1 MKKTL
6 CIWIALIIAILSL
19 LGLGGCAGRKRAEL
33 IEREIIVGPS
43 GKVEEY
49 LRYVYSTRR
58 RDEAHDLL
66 TPEARRAIP
75 LKDFRAL
82 LRDELKDVFSSR
94 RSSDMQIRVDPLKDF
109 MISDDH
115 HIVYSLLQVLFP
127 YEDGSNDTFGLVRFH
142 VYRIG
147 TAWYLEP
154 FIDEKTF
161 TKRLVPLLVTGSLSR
176 LENMRPEFY
185 DIYGSDLLEERK
197 KIAALEEASKGA
209 DEGTPKV
216 SEVIG
221 ELVVPDMR
229 TSEGDGNA
237 VEEDSGGAA
246 KLSDADR
253 IRKVNALMEV
263 GELHFQ
269 TGNIDAADKSFRKVL
284 EIDPSNQEAKTQLE
298 KLGVTP

>member
-1 MKKTL
+1 M
-6 CIWIALIIAILSL
+6 
-19 LGLGGCAGRKRAEL
+19 
-33 IEREIIVGPS
+33 
-43 GKVEEY
+43 
-49 LRYVYSTRR
+49 
-58 RDEAHDLL
+58 
-66 TPEARRAIP
+66 
-75 LKDFRAL
+75 
-82 LRDELKDVFSSR
+82 LRDELRDVFGSR

-109 MISDDH
+109 TISDSH

-127 YEDGSNDTFGLVRFH
+127 YEDGSNDTFGLARFH

-161 TKRLVPLLVTGSLSR
+161 TKRLIPLLVTGSLSK

-197 KIAALEEASKGA
+197 KIAALEEASEDA

-221 ELVVPDMR
+221 ELVVPDLR
-229 TSEGDGNA
+229 TSEGDGEA
-237 VEEDSGGAA
+237 VEEDRSGAA
-246 KLSDADR
+246 ELSDADR

-269 TGNIDAADKSFRKVL
+269 TGNIDAAEASFRKVL
-284 EIDPSNQEAKTQLE
+284 EIDALNERARDFLKRCVDVRTLKDEKKEQIELYEKLLELEQKEKELE
-298 KLGVTP
+298 KKSSGK